1 MPREFARHVRIA
13 ESIKRVLAEPVMRA
27 GRDGGFGM
35 LTVTR
40 VIVASDLST
49 ARVLV
54 SAFAV
59 PEGRS
64 PLDRLKDLRP
74 VMRQLIARELQLK
87 KIPTL
92 YVELD
97 ETMAT
102 AARIGDLLSDSSRE

>member
-1 MPREFARHVRIA
+1 MPREFSRSVRIA

-27 GRDGGFGM
+27 GRDGGIGM

-54 SAFAV
+54 SAFSV

-64 PLDRLKDLRP
+64 PLDRLKDMRP
-74 VMRQLIARELQLK
+74 LMRQLIARELQLK
-87 KIPTL
+87 KIPII

-102 AARIGDLLSDSSRE
+102 AARIGELLSDRNRE